1 MDAPKIQQYLPNLRK
16 HYELAYLK
24 IHQQLRSKWFR
35 YVELFFIV
43 GSLASIIYSS
53 FEESAPYRKQLFT
66 FNYIV
71 FL

>member
-24 IHQQLRSKWFR
+24 IQQQLRSKWFR

-43 GSLASIIYSS
+43 VHFQLHSLVCLYD
-53 FEESAPYRKQLFT
+53 
-66 FNYIV
+66 
-71 FL
+71 